1 MQKCPSNNL
10 DEEETEPHKLH
21 RKWDWKRKKKELGP

>member
-21 RKWDWKRKKKELGP
+21 RKRLKKKNLGP